1 MGLEAP
7 THPMHAATQVPTPA
21 WKSFL
26 LQPLNWL
33 LAGAPAAAALDA
45 AGAPAP
51 LVFLFAGLALIPMA
65 TLIVHS
71 TEEIAART
79 GPAIGG
85 LLNAT
90 FGNLPEL
97 IIAMVALRSGL
108 LEMVRASLIGALL
121 ANLLLALGVA
131 FILGGRRHHVQEY
144 NPAAARTY
152 GSIMLLAALSMSI
165 PAAFNRFLSDSA
177 PQHAAALDTGV
188 CVVLLVIY
196 ALYLVF
202 MLRTHPDFF
211 SVMKGGE
218 ESHAP
223 SWSTGRAVATLVA
236 ASLGAAWMSEVL
248 VGAAEATG
256 HALGMTPTFIG
267 IILLAI
273 LGGAAESGAAI
284 AMGRKNKMDLAVGI
298 AMGSSI
304 QIALF
309 VTPVLVLASR
319 FVAPQP
325 LTLAFSRVEVGVLF
339 FGVLIGIAVVGDGR
353 ANWFKGV
360 QLVGFYLILAAM
372 FYLLPAVAP

>member
-1 MGLEAP
+1 MSTTE
-7 THPMHAATQVPTPA
+7 HAAEPHE
-21 WKSFL
+21 KSFFL
-26 LQPLNWL
+26 KPVNWL
-33 LAGAPAAAALDA
+33 LAGAPAALALDA
-45 AGAPAP
+45 AEAPAP
-51 LVFLFAGLALIPMA
+51 LIFLTAGLAIIPLA

-97 IIAMVALRSGL
+97 IIAMVAMRAGL
-108 LEMVRASLIGALL
+108 MEMVRASLIGALL
-121 ANLLLALGVA
+121 ANLLLAMGVA
-131 FILGGRRHHVQEY
+131 FLVGGRKRHVQEF

-152 GSIMLLAALSMSI
+152 GSIMLLAALSMVG
-165 PAAFNRFLSDSA
+165 PASFHRFLSDTA
-177 PQHAAALDTGV
+177 PRHAQALDTGV
-188 CVVLLVIY
+188 AIVLLVLY
-196 ALYLVF
+196 GLYLVF

-211 SVMKGGE
+211 SVVKGKE

-223 SWSTGRAVATLVA
+223 RWSKVRAGATLVA
-236 ASLGAAWMSEVL
+236 ASVGAAFMSEVL

-256 HALGMTPTFIG
+256 HALGMTPVFIG

-284 AMGRKNKMDLAVGI
+284 AMAKSDKMDLSVGI

-309 VTPVLVLASR
+309 VTPVLVLSSR
-319 FVAPQP
+319 FIAPER
-325 LTLAFSRVEVGVLF
+325 LTLAFTRIEIGALF
-339 FGVLIGIAVVGDGR
+339 FAVLIGITIAGDGR
-353 ANWFKGV
+353 ANWFKGA
-360 QLVGFYLILAAM
+360 QLVGFYLILAAL
-372 FYLLPAVAP
+372 FYLLPAVAA

>member
-1 MGLEAP
+1 MEI
-7 THPMHAATQVPTPA
+7 AAREHSSPWIAFVRKPV
-21 WKSFL
+21 
-26 LQPLNWL
+26 NWL
-33 LAGAPAAAALDA
+33 LIGAPIAAWLRST
-45 AGAPAP
+45 GAPAP
-51 LVFLFAGLALIPMA
+51 VIFVLAGLALVPLA
-65 TLIVHS
+65 SLIVHS
-71 TEEIAART
+71 TEQIAART

-97 IIAMVALRSGL
+97 IISIVALRAGL
-108 LEMVRASLIGALL
+108 LDMVRASLIGALL
-121 ANLLLALGVA
+121 ANLLLAMGIA
-131 FILGGRRHHVQEY
+131 FLLGGRRHHVQEY

-152 GSIMLLAALSMSI
+152 GSIMLLAALSMIGPSS
-165 PAAFNRFLSDSA
+165 FHRFFSETA
-177 PQHAAALDTGV
+177 PRHAEALDTGV
-188 CVVLLVIY
+188 AIVLLVLY

-211 SVMKGGE
+211 SVVGAAPE
-218 ESHAP
+218 EEHSGA
-223 SWSTGRAVATLVA
+223 SMLRAGATLVA
-236 ASLGAAWMSEVL
+236 ASVGAAWVSEML

-256 HALGMTPTFIG
+256 HALGMSSVFIG

-284 AMGRKNKMDLAVGI
+284 AMARKNQMDLSVGI

-319 FVAPQP
+319 FVGPER
-325 LTLAFSRVEVGVLF
+325 LTLSFSRPEIGALF
-339 FGVLIGIAVVGDGR
+339 FGVLIGVVLAGDGR

-360 QLVGFYLILAAM
+360 QLIGFYLILAAL
-372 FYLLPAVAP
+372 FYLLPAVTA

>member
-1 MGLEAP
+1 MESTA
-7 THPMHAATQVPTPA
+7 HDNAPA
-21 WKSFL
+21 WKEFL
-26 LQPLNWL
+26 RSPVNWL
-33 LAGAPAAAALDA
+33 LAGAPAAIALDSA
-45 AGAPAP
+45 EAPAP
-51 LVFLFAGLALIPMA
+51 LVFLCAGLALVPLA

-97 IIAMVALRSGL
+97 IIAFVALRAGL

-121 ANLLLALGVA
+121 ANLLLAMGIA
-131 FILGGRRHHVQEY
+131 FILGGRRRHEQEY

-152 GSIMLLAALSMSI
+152 GSIMLLAALSMII
-165 PAAFNRFLSDSA
+165 PASFNRFLSETA
-177 PQHAAALDTGV
+177 PRHAAALDTGV
-188 CVVLLVIY
+188 AVVLLGIY

-211 SVMKGGE
+211 SVVKGAE
-218 ESHAP
+218 ESHGP
-223 SWSTGRAVATLVA
+223 RWSKLRAGTTLIA
-236 ASLGAAWMSEVL
+236 ASVGAALMSEVL
-248 VGAAEATG
+248 VGAAEETG
-256 HALGMTPTFIG
+256 HALGMSATFIG

-284 AMGRKNKMDLAVGI
+284 AMARKDKMDLSVGI

-309 VTPVLVLASR
+309 VTPVLVLSSR
-319 FVAPQP
+319 FVAPEP
-325 LTLAFSRVEVGVLF
+325 LTLSFSRAEIGALF
-339 FGVLIGIAVVGDGR
+339 FGVLIGITTAGDGR

-360 QLVGFYLILAAM
+360 QLVGFYLIVAAM
-372 FYLLPAVAP
+372 FYLLPDMAS